1 MTGSR
6 RFYDGP
12 ATSRIRRCDHCSA
25 GALVRWPAQ
34 PQLRDREKVMNSSY
48 RNIIVTAVVT
58 AILALG
64 SATAAPLFRAVN
76 IGIVSGQISTWPY
89 DLNDQGVVL
98 AYSGGNGAADDFLW
112 TEEHGIKLLDKVIG
126 WAIGNQGQLAG
137 YRPSL
142 KRPGFIVVKS
152 GAKPTYFLEG
162 TWATD
167 ADEIAQINDRG
178 EILGRSITGGSGST
192 SGSPWVW
199 SPDVGLSKIVDG
211 YPGVEYIAQH
221 FNNVGQVVGYA
232 FDDCSTR
239 AFVYDRR
246 SKKMNYLGP
255 GDWPG
260 PDNGCG
266 LYNRAN
272 AVNDA
277 GQVIGWGN
285 SKSNLGKYRGF
296 TWTEAE
302 GRKILSGSDDDPHI
316 NLVQPISINSSSQ
329 IVGTYQLQQ
338 KSSRRY
344 FYWDAQSGFID
355 LNDLLDPDDPLSS
368 QIVLRTYEEYATVM
382 KIPKINNKGQIVVK
396 GDYKPVPSDGPLH
409 TFLLTPVER

>member
-1 MTGSR
+1 MCND
-6 RFYDGP
+6 DGP
-12 ATSRIRRCDHCSA
+12 EGFSR
-25 GALVRWPAQ
+25 GAQ
-34 PQLRDREKVMNSSY
+34 SYSRENAVNGRSG
-48 RNIIVTAVVT
+48 NIIGTTMLVA
-58 AILALG
+58 ALAG
-64 SATAAPLFRAVN
+64 GPAAAAPLFRVVD
-76 IGIVSGQISTWPY
+76 IGILPGQITTWPV

-98 AYSGGNGAADDFLW
+98 AYSGGNVAAQDFFWTVDDGVRLV
-112 TEEHGIKLLDKVIG
+112 EEVSTYVI
-126 WAIGNQGQLAG
+126 NSRGQLVG
-137 YRPSL
+137 YRSPP
-142 KRPGFIVVKS
+142 KRPGYVVMQS

-211 YPGVEYIAQH
+211 YSGVEYIAQH
-221 FNNVGQVVGYA
+221 FNNVGQVAGYA

-277 GQVIGWGN
+277 GQVIGWEN

-296 TWTEAE
+296 IWTEAE

-329 IVGTYQLQQ
+329 IVGTYQLHQ
-338 KSSRRY
+338 KNSRRY

-368 QIVLRTYEEYATVM
+368 QVVLRTYEEYATVM

-396 GDYKPVPSDGPLH
+396 GDYKPVPSNGPLH
-409 TFLLTPVER
+409 TFLLTPVKR

>member
-1 MTGSR
+1 MNGRCGKIIGTTMLVAALAG
-6 RFYDGP
+6 GP
-12 ATSRIRRCDHCSA
+12 AA
-25 GALVRWPAQ
+25 
-34 PQLRDREKVMNSSY
+34 
-48 RNIIVTAVVT
+48 
-58 AILALG
+58 
-64 SATAAPLFRAVN
+64 AAPLFRVVD
-76 IGIVSGQISTWPY
+76 IGILPGQITTWPV

-98 AYSGGNGAADDFLW
+98 AYSGGNVAAQDFFWTVDDGVRLV
-112 TEEHGIKLLDKVIG
+112 EEVSTYVI
-126 WAIGNQGQLAG
+126 NSRGQLVG
-137 YRPSL
+137 YRSPPE
-142 KRPGFIVVKS
+142 RPGYVVMQS

-211 YPGVEYIAQH
+211 YPGVEYIAQQ
-221 FNNVGQVVGYA
+221 FNNFGQVVGYA

-329 IVGTYQLQQ
+329 IVGTYQLHQ
-338 KSSRRY
+338 KNSRRY
-344 FYWDAQSGFID
+344 FYWDAQSSFID

-396 GDYKPVPSDGPLH
+396 GDYKPVPSNGPLH
-409 TFLLTPVER
+409 TFLLTPVKR

>member
-1 MTGSR
+1 MNGSCKNVI
-6 RFYDGP
+6 
-12 ATSRIRRCDHCSA
+12 ATNMIA
-25 GALVRWPAQ
+25 
-34 PQLRDREKVMNSSY
+34 
-48 RNIIVTAVVT
+48 
-58 AILALG
+58 AILAWG
-64 SATAAPLFRAVN
+64 SATAAPLFRAVD

-112 TEEHGIKLLDKVIG
+112 TEDRGIRPLYEVSG
-126 WAIGNQGQLAG
+126 RAIGNRGQLVG
-137 YRPSL
+137 YRPL
-142 KRPGFIVVKS
+142 PKRPGYVVIES
-152 GAKPTYFLEG
+152 GTKPTYFLEG

-167 ADEIAQINDRG
+167 ADQISHINDRG

-199 SPDVGLSKIVDG
+199 SPDVGLSKAIEG

-239 AFVYDRR
+239 AFVFDLR

-260 PDNGCG
+260 AGNGCAF
-266 LYNRAN
+266 YSKAN
-272 AVNDA
+272 AINDA
-277 GQVIGWGN
+277 GQVVGYGN
-285 SKSNLGKYRGF
+285 LTWNTRNYQPF
-296 TWTEAE
+296 MWTEAE
-302 GRKILSGSDDDPHI
+302 GKKILLGANDDPHKNFI
-316 NLVQPISINSSSQ
+316 IPTSINSNSQ
-329 IVGTYQLQQ
+329 VVGTYRLQQ
-338 KSSRRY
+338 KNSRRY
-344 FYWDAQSGFID
+344 FYWDAESGVID

-368 QIVLRTYEEYATVM
+368 QIVLRTYDDFATV
-382 KIPKINNKGQIVVK
+382 KKVPKINNKGQIVLQ

-409 TFLLTPVER
+409 TFLLTPVKR